1 MWPTACGANMAFA
14 ESWLSRRV
22 WNWDQSSQMWCSCA
36 GPRTGAQR
44 APSRCEVQ
52 SWESCHDVSETTPR
66 SRSQVRA
73 CELQNRQWATPV
85 DLGISSQ
92 IVICLLFACEYLW
105 YIILHLCRTQTMENF
120 KLSDFFCV
128 GHTSEGRYG
137 RSQEARRPS
146 ARGPLDF

>member
-1 MWPTACGANMAFA
+1 
-14 ESWLSRRV
+14 
-22 WNWDQSSQMWCSCA
+22 MWCSCA

-92 IVICLLFACEYLW
+92 IVICLLFACDYLRYIVLPDNGEW
-105 YIILHLCRTQTMENF
+105 YIHDNKDDDYDADDDDDADDDVDKEYEDR
-120 KLSDFFCV
+120 
-128 GHTSEGRYG
+128 
-137 RSQEARRPS
+137 
-146 ARGPLDF
+146 

>member
-1 MWPTACGANMAFA
+1 
-14 ESWLSRRV
+14 
-22 WNWDQSSQMWCSCA
+22 MWCSCA

-92 IVICLLFACEYLW
+92 IVICLLFACDYLR
-105 YIILHLCRTQTMENF
+105 YIVLHLCRTQIMEN
-120 KLSDFFCV
+120 
-128 GHTSEGRYG
+128 GTSMTTKMMIMMLLMMMMLMMTLTKNMRIDRTISGWAP
-137 RSQEARRPS
+137 SVDLAKRPT
-146 ARGPLDF
+146 PELQL